1 MTSFQISES
10 EKRWEDIV
18 FIKFYFQTSSCAH
31 RPNIFSFSLFGDK
44 IAEQTDG
51 QKTGRRKQEKEGKRK
66 GKLVSNFSFLQLHPF
81 SPERQQRN
89 LHIPRGDLF
98 PALFLREKKGSGC
111 LSRFNGTFF
120 GGILLFSHFRERNT
134 SFGKRGVASLKRYI
148 ARQSALSSASNRSRG
163 KEEKT
168 NGPCTKKCFFP

>member
-1 MTSFQISES
+1 M
-10 EKRWEDIV
+10 
-18 FIKFYFQTSSCAH
+18 FIKCYFRSSSCAH
-31 RPNIFSFSLFGDK
+31 WPKHIFFLSFRRQDSG
-44 IAEQTDG
+44 TDRRAKKG
-51 QKTGRRKQEKEGKRK
+51 GKQKKRK
-66 GKLVSNFSFLQLHPF
+66 GKLVSNFSFLLHPF

-148 ARQSALSSASNRSRG
+148 ARQSALSSTSNRRRSRG
-163 KEEKT
+163 KEV
-168 NGPCTKKCFFP
+168 